1 MMKKT
6 LPTGAAVAAL
16 LLATPA
22 LAADGAQVF
31 KTHCAKCHG
40 ETGKADTPAGKALKV
55 PVLAGDAKI
64 AGASVADVV
73 KSIKGIEMH
82 GKSGVLKGLSDA
94 DIEAAAGQAKTLAGG
109 K

>member
-1 MMKKT
+1 MIKK
-6 LPTGAAVAAL
+6 AVAAF

-40 ETGKADTPAGKALKV
+40 ETGKSDTPAGKALKV
-55 PVLAGDAKI
+55 PALAADAEVG
-64 AGASVADVV
+64 GASVADLV
-73 KSIKGIEMH
+73 KAIKENAKH
-82 GKSGVLKGLSDA
+82 AKSGVLKGLSDA
-94 DIEAAAGQAKTLAGG
+94 DVEAAASQAKTLAGG